1 MRIQLSD
8 HFTYTRLLR
17 FVLPSIVMMVFTS
30 IYSVVDGLFVS
41 NFVGKTSF
49 AAVNLIMPLLMGLG
63 TFGFMIGTGGG
74 ALVSKTLGE
83 GKPQRANQHF
93 SMLVCMTLL
102 GGLVLT
108 VVGLLALRPVAV
120 AMGATGALLED
131 CVLYGSI
138 LLAFQTA
145 FMLQNV
151 FQSLFAVAEKPH
163 LGLGITVAAGL
174 TNIVLDA
181 LFIAVFRWGLPGAAV
196 ATVVSQTVGGV
207 LPILYFSRRNSSL
220 LRLTKPV
227 FHVKTLLQVCT
238 NGASELMTN
247 LSNSVIGVLYN
258 LQLIRLAGENGIAAY
273 GVIMYVNFIFNAIFF
288 GYAIGSAPV
297 VGYHY
302 GAENFGELKNLLRKS
317 LGFVGLS
324 GVTLTSLA
332 LLLAAP
338 LSTLFVGYDAAL
350 YELTVHGFRL
360 FALSFLLGG
369 FNVFSSAFFT
379 ALNNGLASATISF
392 ARTLLF
398 QSAMVL
404 ILPRLLGIDGIWLA
418 VGVAELLALSVSI
431 FLLVKLRGRYCYAA

>member
-324 GVTLTSLA
+324 GVALTSLA

-431 FLLVKLRGRYCYAA
+431 FLLVKLRGRYRYAA